1 MKNRLFNQHILY
13 PAICCLSAILWGCSN
28 EVGIGLEPAGSGEPI
43 RILAEI
49 EQNVP
54 TKTAIPTNDYERT
67 SFVDGDKILVIQ
79 TYNGS
84 KTKQQNYSYTQS
96 SGWSYAGNAPVT
108 LQATA
113 TYQAQYPAA
122 YDGIL
127 QNQNTAENYRKSN
140 KLVSGSVIST
150 DGTVSF
156 TGENAFKHV
165 NTKITFNFEGE
176 NALSGAF
183 TNTLI
188 QGKGLYSGKD
198 QTESISLLRPDDTQ
212 HTWCGIIYPAD
223 GTSSITDFDKI
234 DISLTYQGVNYKV
247 SLTCARESGKHYI
260 YTLTIRNKLLIIKS
274 NTIGGWL
281 DGGSVNGDYNEGTIK

>member
-28 EVGIGLEPAGSGEPI
+28 EVGIGLEPNGSGEPI
-43 RILAEI
+43 RIFAEI

-54 TKTAIPTNDYERT
+54 TKTVIPANDYERT

-84 KTKQQNYSYTQS
+84 KTKQQNYSYTRS
-96 SGWSYAGNAPVT
+96 SGWSIAGNAPVT

-176 NALSGAF
+176 NTLSGAF

-198 QTESISLLRPDDTQ
+198 QTESISLLRPNDIKQ
-212 HTWCGIIYPAD
+212 TWCGIIYPAD

-234 DISLTYQGVNYKV
+234 NISLTYQGVNYKV

>member
-1 MKNRLFNQHILY
+1 MKKRLFNQYILY
-13 PAICCLSAILWGCSN
+13 SAICCLSPILWGCSN
-28 EVGIGLEPAGSGEPI
+28 EVGIGSELDGSGKPI

-49 EQNVP
+49 EQNRP
-54 TKTAIPTNDYERT
+54 TKTVIPTNDYERT
-67 SFVDGDKILVIQ
+67 SFVDGDKILVTQ

-96 SGWSYAGNAPVT
+96 SGWSYTGSAPVT

-176 NALSGAF
+176 NILSGEF

-188 QGKGLYSGKD
+188 QGKGLYTGKN
-198 QTESISLLRPDDTQ
+198 QTESISLLRPDNTKY
-212 HTWCGIIYPAD
+212 TWCGIIYSAE

-234 DISLTYQGVNYKV
+234 DMSLTYQGVNYKV
-247 SLTCARESGKHYI
+247 NLTCARESGIHYN

-274 NTIGGWL
+274 NTISGWL
-281 DGGSVNGDYNEGTIK
+281 NGGSVNEDYNEGTIK